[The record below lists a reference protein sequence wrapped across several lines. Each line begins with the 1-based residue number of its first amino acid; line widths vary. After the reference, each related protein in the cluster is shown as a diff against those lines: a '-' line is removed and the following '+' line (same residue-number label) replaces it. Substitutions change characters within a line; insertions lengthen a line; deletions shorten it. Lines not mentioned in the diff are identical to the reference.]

1 VGVGGPARLLK
12 QPIGRGLE
20 RALHH
25 RADLRR
31 QPAPQD
37 DHAVVVHPGVE
48 VAVQM
53 SLRGLFG
60 RHRAI
65 DAAPGSCDALDLG
78 CGCAQGQIH
87 QARLVRR
94 RRNAGDRAHLRI
106 GQRPAPHGCSDERKV
121 GQRVGDAYFLARRAQ
136 TEADPPVEPMG
147 TGKGSRSIPA
157 LAGVEALNQDE
168 ELVCGGVHA
177 RGEFGDGVAD
187 LLGVAR
193 IGCACRVEC
202 RAGEALRRGT

>member
-1 VGVGGPARLLK
+1 LSDAQQATLVGAVLERPCAPTHARQLTTVASDWDDIDAVVEYIRALRGVERVSLIGWSLGGP
-12 QPIGRGLE
+12 
-20 RALHH
+20 RAGGY
-25 RADLRR
+25 AA
-31 QPAPQD
+31 Q
-37 DHAVVVHPGVE
+37 HPNKV
-48 VAVQM
+48 
-53 SLRGLFG
+53 
-60 RHRAI
+60 
-65 DAAPGSCDALDLG
+65 
-78 CGCAQGQIH
+78 
-87 QARLVRR
+87 ARLVLL
-94 RRNAGDRAHLRI
+94 A
-106 GQRPAPHGCSDERKV
+106 PAYSREAPAAPPAQPAEGPAFNVQSHADFIASSDERKV